1 MSRKSAQ
8 PGGTGAVSASFI
20 QRGSSSSA
28 GIGSLEL
35 WVPAI
40 CRLFPNEWHLWRD
53 VAQMPRYRGRL
64 RRPRG
69 DRHVVGAWSDDQRE
83 VDDDLPA
90 WHVTVVKP
98 AVWVVQEVAHVS
110 VQAVPCSG
118 MLL

>member
-40 CRLFPNEWHLWRD
+40 CRLFRNEWLALFGR
-53 VAQMPRYRGRL
+53 MRL
-64 RRPRG
+64 RCR
-69 DRHVVGAWSDDQRE
+69 DIVGAYVAPE
-83 VDDDLPA
+83 
-90 WHVTVVKP
+90 VTVTSWSP
-98 AVWVVQEVAHVS
+98 GAMI
-110 VQAVPCSG
+110 SG
-118 MLL
+118 KLTTTCPHGMSR